1 MEADNRRWKE
11 NWKKLMQSPRLKKE
25 ELSNIESNID
35 TTEEDVAD
43 VEEDLNNENQILA
56 DLEAAEAEAQRQYEA
71 LEGAAGGRS
80 TESERRS

>member
-1 MEADNRRWKE
+1 
-11 NWKKLMQSPRLKKE
+11 MQSPRLKKE

-56 DLEAAEAEAQRQYEA
+56 DLEAAEAEAQRQY
-71 LEGAAGGRS
+71 
-80 TESERRS
+80 